1 MDIDAKKFFEE
12 LVGGGGEPIRQAHG
26 EPTKTSAP
34 KIAKAKPRISS
45 IGKQPAPTV
54 LSEASDAD
62 ESEEKI
68 DSEPGESEA
77 TEEVLAISEETVD
90 ASEEEAA
97 LGDER
102 EGQLTIDVY
111 QTPEAIIVESPIA
124 GVRSEDLEIN
134 LTSESVTIRGK
145 RERQRTIEDK
155 DYFYQECYWGR
166 FSRSVILPQE
176 IDPDKSEAGIKNGV
190 LTLLMPKLTRAKQKR
205 LKIKSE

>member
-54 LSEASDAD
+54 LHQASDTD
-62 ESEEKI
+62 ESDEKI
-68 DSEPGESEA
+68 DPESAETET

-90 ASEEEAA
+90 ASEEAA

-111 QTPEAIIVESPIA
+111 Q
-124 GVRSEDLEIN
+124 
-134 LTSESVTIRGK
+134 
-145 RERQRTIEDK
+145 
-155 DYFYQECYWGR
+155 
-166 FSRSVILPQE
+166 
-176 IDPDKSEAGIKNGV
+176 
-190 LTLLMPKLTRAKQKR
+190 
-205 LKIKSE
+205 